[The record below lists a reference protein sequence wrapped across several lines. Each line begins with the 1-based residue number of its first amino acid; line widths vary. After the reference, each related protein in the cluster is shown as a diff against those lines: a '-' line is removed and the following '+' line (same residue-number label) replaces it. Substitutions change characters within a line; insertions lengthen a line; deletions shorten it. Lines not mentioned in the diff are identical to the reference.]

1 MTTEPSAELADK
13 TRAYLTAHG
22 WTSGG
27 DGEAGALWT
36 APDGRQVAVPHW
48 LAADDPMFRYL
59 LTVVAYL
66 ECRQAPV
73 VAAEI
78 INPDAAEPGYTF
90 ARAWTWTRV
99 EGTDVEIL
107 ADTEVRLCARRTA
120 PGPAVVRMAAYGS
133 FFATRQ
139 KMREII
145 SGRLDA
151 LQGQA
156 IIIDWEGVEA
166 VTGAFAS
173 EYAAWFLRTPGV
185 HVRWMNDEVRETI
198 ALARRRLAEPE
209 TAAEAKS

>member
-1 MTTEPSAELADK
+1 MTTDPSPELADK

-22 WTSGG
+22 WTSAG
-27 DGEAGALWT
+27 DGIAGAMWT
-36 APDGRQVAVPHW
+36 APGGQRVAVPHW
-48 LAADDPMFRYL
+48 LAADEPMFRHL
-59 LTVVAYL
+59 LTVVAHL
-66 ECRQAPV
+66 EGREALD
-73 VAAEI
+73 VAAGI
-78 INPDAAEPGYTF
+78 IDPGAPAPAYTF

-120 PGPAVVRMAAYGS
+120 TVPVVRMAAYGS

-145 SGRLDA
+145 SERLDA